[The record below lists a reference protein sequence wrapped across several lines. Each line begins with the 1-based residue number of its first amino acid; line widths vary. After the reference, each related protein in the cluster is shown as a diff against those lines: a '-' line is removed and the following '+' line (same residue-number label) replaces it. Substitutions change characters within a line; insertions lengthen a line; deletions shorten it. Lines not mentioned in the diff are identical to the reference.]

1 MYTSDDFRG
10 EDLANLFQKH
20 DVVKVSECP
29 VCDSSQFSLWV
40 DCGYTQ
46 AHKCDNCSLVFM
58 SSQLSES
65 GLADYY
71 SNYIGKRRINNLE
84 KMRLRTEQ
92 YTLDASVL
100 RNFISSGKLLDVGCN
115 GGFFLSALGENFDRF
130 GTELDPTAVEY
141 ARKNFPE
148 FGNNVF
154 QGGIEGT
161 KFGEQ
166 EFDAIT
172 MRGLFE
178 HVSNP
183 NRVVSKA
190 VKMLKNG
197 GYLYLCATPNGES
210 LCADIYRDNWTL
222 FHPVQHL
229 WHFSPD
235 NLAILFEKYGLK
247 LVWKDLQYLGTPYA
261 QPKTDLMKIAEKIEN
276 PDSQEI
282 SPPFFE
288 NMMSLVFQKI

>member
-1 MYTSDDFRG
+1 MYKSNDFRG
-10 EDLANLFQKH
+10 ENLGILFQNH
-20 DVVKVSECP
+20 DVVKVSQCP
-29 VCDSSQFSLWV
+29 VCDSSQFSLWA

-46 AHKCDNCSLVFM
+46 AHECDNCSLVFM
-58 SSQLSES
+58 SSQLTES

-84 KMRLRTEQ
+84 KMKLRSDQ
-92 YTLDASVL
+92 YILDSSL
-100 RNFISSGKLLDVGCN
+100 LKKFISSGKLLDVGCN
-115 GGFFLSALGENFDRF
+115 GGFFLSALGEKFERY
-130 GTELDPTAVEY
+130 GTELDPAAVEY
-141 ARKNFPE
+141 AQKTYLD

-154 QGGIEGT
+154 QGSIEDAN
-161 KFGEQ
+161 FGDE

-183 NRVVSKA
+183 RRVISRA
-190 VKMLKNG
+190 VKMLKQG

-210 LCADIYRDNWTL
+210 LCADIYRENWTL

-235 NLAILFEKYGLK
+235 NLATLFAKYGMR

-261 QPKTDLMKIAEKIEN
+261 EPKTDLLKIASKIEN

-288 NMMSLVFQKI
+288 NMMSLVFQKT

>member
-1 MYTSDDFRG
+1 MCKSNNFRG
-10 EDLANLFQKH
+10 ENLGVLFQKH
-20 DVVKVSECP
+20 DVVEVLECP
-29 VCDSSQFSLWV
+29 VCDSSQFSLWA

-58 SSQLSES
+58 SSQLSDS

-84 KMRLRTEQ
+84 KMKLRSDQ
-92 YTLDASVL
+92 YILDSSVL
-100 RNFISSGKLLDVGCN
+100 KNFIKQGKLLDVGCN
-115 GGFFLSALGENFDRF
+115 GGFFLSALGDKFERY
-130 GTELDPTAVEY
+130 GTELDLTAVEY
-141 ARKNFPE
+141 AKKTYPD

-154 QGGIEGT
+154 KGSIEDT
-161 KFGEQ
+161 NFEDE

-183 NRVVSKA
+183 NRVLSHA
-190 VKMLKNG
+190 VKMLKQG
-197 GYLYLCATPNGES
+197 GYLYLCATPNGAS
-210 LCADIYRDNWTL
+210 LCADIYRENWTL

-235 NLAILFEKYGLK
+235 NLATLFEKYGMK
-247 LVWKDLQYLGTPYA
+247 LIWKDLQYLGTPYA
-261 QPKTDLMKIAEKIEN
+261 QPKTDLLKIANKIEN
-276 PDSQEI
+276 PASQEI

-288 NMMSLVFQKI
+288 NMMSLVFQKT

>member
-10 EDLANLFQKH
+10 EDLAILFQKH

-92 YTLDASVL
+92 YYLDASVL

-183 NRVVSKA
+183 KRVVSKA

>member
-1 MYTSDDFRG
+1 MYKSTDFRG
-10 EDLANLFQKH
+10 ENLAILFQKH

-46 AHKCDNCSLVFM
+46 AHKCNNCSLVFM
-58 SSQLSES
+58 SPQLSES

-84 KMRLRTEQ
+84 KMRLRTDQ
-92 YTLDASVL
+92 YILDSSVL
-100 RNFISSGKLLDVGCN
+100 KNFISSGKLLDVGCN
-115 GGFFLSALGENFDRF
+115 GGFFLSALGEKFDRH

-141 ARKNFPE
+141 ARKNYPE

-154 QGGIEGT
+154 QGGIEET
-161 KFGEQ
+161 KYGDQF
-166 EFDAIT
+166 FDAIT

-190 VKMLKNG
+190 VKMLKQG

-235 NLAILFEKYGLK
+235 NLAILFEKYRLK
-247 LVWKDLQYLGTPYA
+247 PVWKDLQYLGTPYA
-261 QPKTDLMKIAEKIEN
+261 QPKTDLMKIADKIQN
-276 PDSQEI
+276 PDSKEI

-288 NMMSLVFQKI
+288 NMMSLLFQKT

>member
-1 MYTSDDFRG
+1 MYKSNYFRG
-10 EDLANLFQKH
+10 ENLGILFQKH
-20 DVVKVSECP
+20 DVVKVFECP
-29 VCDSSQFSLWV
+29 VCDSSQFSLWA

-46 AHKCDNCSLVFM
+46 AHKCDSCSLVFM

-84 KMRLRTEQ
+84 KMKLRSDQ
-92 YTLDASVL
+92 YILDSSVL
-100 RNFISSGKLLDVGCN
+100 KKFISSGKLLDVGCN
-115 GGFFLSALGENFDRF
+115 GGFFLSALGEKFERY
-130 GTELDPTAVEY
+130 GTELDSKAVEY
-141 ARKNFPE
+141 AQKTYPD

-154 QGGIEGT
+154 QGSIEDT
-161 KFGEQ
+161 NFGEE

-183 NRVVSKA
+183 NRVLNHA
-190 VKMLKNG
+190 VKMMKQG
-197 GYLYLCATPNGES
+197 GYLYLCATPNGKS
-210 LCADIYRDNWTL
+210 LCADIYRENWTL

-235 NLAILFEKYGLK
+235 NLATLFQKYGLK
-247 LVWKDLQYLGTPYA
+247 PVWKDLQYLGTPYA
-261 QPKTDLMKIAEKIEN
+261 QPKIDLLKIADKIEN

-288 NMMSLVFQKI
+288 NMMSLVFQKT